1 MGWLSKAWKGL
12 RKLSNFLGLGIPNLI
27 EKTLKKW
34 LTPKIPDKEAL
45 KVPRQGSDQFI
56 PVVYGTREVGAI
68 VVDRNVT
75 DQSGGADNEFLHVM
89 CVFCYGEID
98 GFEELY
104 FGDVSWNDKR
114 WLKDKNNPNGA
125 KWFTYEL
132 RTGAAGQSA
141 ANAVGKLNS
150 FSSENSK
157 YEGLAV
163 AFFTFQQDK
172 DQSIWQGEPQIK
184 ARIRGKKCLDPRTG
198 VTAYTENPA
207 IHLVDYLS
215 NNIYSLGLTS
225 EDYDIQSFINVA
237 NISDIEHTAT
247 IDTRVC
253 KTEEGVYSCTGTP
266 AEVVTFKRYSHN
278 NIIDTQQSI
287 FDNIQE
293 IANCFRG
300 YFPNSDGRLSVAS
313 EMEAGSVFSFNE
325 DNMVSSITSE
335 VPDRNSRFNRVIVRF
350 PNKAN
355 NYEKDE
361 CVFPDADSQTEID
374 WLAEDNGTTQEKVL
388 TVEYTV
394 YKAEALQLARIAA
407 YVSRYADTITFTATP
422 EANILDVG
430 DVIDVTDSTRG
441 WDAKPFRM
449 SDIQYRDDG
458 LVNITGVQHENAVYP
473 WLGMSYTDIIGG
485 SNLGDPSN
493 IAAPFGLTITPD
505 ETFATAGLLS
515 WESVNDAFI
524 RRFTVTV
531 LSGEDVVYR
540 TESLANNWPIPLLDA
555 GDYSIQVRAVS
566 TIGSLSPE
574 AVIALTLTA
583 PVAPTDIIF
592 NASNFEIEARPVL
605 LGQGIGTTF
614 EFAIDSESPI
624 RGKGQTIVFTGLNF
638 GTEYT
643 VFARTVN
650 ALGVSAWFSKSVSTT
665 ADSGPIIDLVGN
677 DMYNSIFEPVV
688 IDLQAQI
695 DEALESSGVAN
706 IGVNDLNLRIS
717 NEVVS
722 RKETDKALFDTAASA
737 VQLRQDLANG
747 MSGLT
752 DAVFEV
758 DPSTGTINLK
768 AYSYT
773 DNAFSQAGVLIDGV
787 AAEVEIQSERV
798 TETEGRITN
807 AESNILVQAGVISL
821 KASYTEVNEIVAG
834 AIDAVLPAYSF
845 GFFNSSEGW
854 TAVNGTL
861 TQGVSKLNLT
871 LGDIQNQVLS
881 YSADENPIISITVE
895 RTGGSGWIGDLVV
908 TFSGGSTQ
916 TYSNVIAN
924 VDVGSPMVRLL
935 NLGGEATYTGTVT
948 GIRFKFGATVADTFT
963 LSSVTIGKP
972 SATLEALDGITAQV
986 NQLGIDI
993 DAVEGSLTN
1002 YVNTAFYEENTVT
1015 FNNLDVT
1022 LDGTNAVI
1030 SLKATQQEISANNVI
1045 TKANE
1050 AAIWIDASEANITQV
1065 VQSYNAQVGGID
1077 DQLGD
1082 VGDQFTIVQSEI
1094 DAVTGKVTDQILSIH
1109 RLGNKDG
1116 DIEKNAFYAAEMQI
1130 RQKRGLLELG
1140 ESIALADR
1148 TIQALSDE
1156 TGALS
1161 QEFLLLKASTGSE
1174 FGQVN
1179 AQITSLSRVVSS
1191 NESAT
1196 ASYVNKLTADID
1208 GNYSAQSTLIQ
1219 QVNSRVDGTSDALAS
1234 LDTKVTGI
1242 DGELSSA
1249 QLTLSSTVDELGN
1262 IASRAFLGTT
1272 SVVAGVATVNGI
1284 IVDGATNALEF
1295 KTDTLRLTDTTGN
1308 LKLYWD
1314 SVNNAFVF
1322 NGRLVVGGYAVNSE
1336 ADIRALDGDTIY
1348 EIHQYSVDG
1357 ATNWHTTYTT
1367 GDLFRR
1373 TATVT
1378 NGATGAWSAA
1388 ARITGLTGD
1397 QGPQGVPGATGANG
1411 VTTYTWIKYADS
1423 ATGAG
1428 LSNDPTGKKYIGFA
1442 YNKTTATESNT
1453 ASDYTWSLI
1462 QGPQGNTGVAGATG
1476 ADGQT
1481 TYTWIKYA
1489 NVADGTGL
1497 YDTPTS
1503 ATKYIGIAVNKT
1515 TATESTVKTDYTWS
1529 QFKGDD
1535 GSDGATGATGAGF
1548 YGSTYAAISW
1558 TTSTANSRFLALV
1571 GRNPVNLDIFTQ
1583 TRQDGTD
1590 SQARQY
1596 NGASWAAVALQI
1608 NGSIVASGTIA
1619 GDRLVAGIEIS
1630 APVISGGTIKL
1641 IGTNFMEYW
1650 SATPFGA
1657 DQLIEWYG
1665 EKVNGINWNPTTG
1678 QTIPSGMLKSNAK
1691 TYKDANGGVFFGGTF
1706 QAGTLSSSQTS
1717 TQLISAPSTSVV
1729 FGSNGGIITIA
1740 ASYSFGTRKRGNV
1753 TGTPNETAICPTSP
1767 ILSVVTGTLY
1777 LERKNGGNWVIV
1789 KQQAISGAYSCT
1801 DGEYVGQAGNLPYT
1815 AVSNSG
1821 SVFTYTDNL
1830 GTATNREYRVRA
1842 LLNNFYYTDTTSQSI
1857 SIATSE

>member
-34 LTPKIPDKEAL
+34 LTPKVPDKEAL

-75 DQSGGADNEFLHVM
+75 DQSGGAANEFLHVM

-98 GFEELY
+98 GFEEFY

-132 RTGAAGQSA
+132 RTGTVGQSA
-141 ANAVGKLNS
+141 VNAIGKLNS

-184 ARIRGKKCLDPRTG
+184 ARVRGKKCLDPRTG

-225 EDYDIQSFINVA
+225 EDYDIQSFIDVA

-247 IDTRVC
+247 IDTRTC

-313 EMEAGSVFSFNE
+313 EMESGSVFSFNE

-361 CVFPDADSQTEID
+361 CAFPDADSQTEID
-374 WLAEDNGTTQEKVL
+374 WLAEDNGTTQEKVIS
-388 TVEYTV
+388 VEYTV

-407 YVSRYADTITFTATP
+407 YVSRYADTITFSATP

-430 DVIDVTDSTRG
+430 DVFDVTDSTRG
-441 WDAKPFRM
+441 WDARLFRV

-531 LSGEDVVYR
+531 LSGEDVIYR

-605 LGQGIGTTF
+605 LGQGLGTTF

-650 ALGVSAWFSKSVSTT
+650 ALGISAWFSKTVSTT
-665 ADSGPIIDLVGN
+665 ADSGQIIDLVGN
-677 DMYNSIFEPVV
+677 DMYVSIFEPTVE
-688 IDLQAQI
+688 DLQGQI
-695 DEALESSGVAN
+695 TVALELAKGVDLELDTTNQNLNILQQEVDTLGGASVRDSLLSISRLQQSG
-706 IGVNDLNLRIS
+706 
-717 NEVVS
+717 
-722 RKETDKALFDTAASA
+722 KETDKLQFFAEATI
-737 VQLRQDLANG
+737 LAQKNN
-747 MSGLT
+747 LL
-752 DAVFEV
+752 EV
-758 DPSTGTINLK
+758 
-768 AYSYT
+768 
-773 DNAFSQAGVLIDGV
+773 
-787 AAEVEIQSERV
+787 
-798 TETEGRITN
+798 
-807 AESNILVQAGVISL
+807 
-821 KASYTEVNEIVAG
+821 
-834 AIDAVLPAYSF
+834 
-845 GFFNSSEGW
+845 
-854 TAVNGTL
+854 
-861 TQGVSKLNLT
+861 
-871 LGDIQNQVLS
+871 
-881 YSADENPIISITVE
+881 
-895 RTGGSGWIGDLVV
+895 GGSV
-908 TFSGGSTQ
+908 
-916 TYSNVIAN
+916 
-924 VDVGSPMVRLL
+924 
-935 NLGGEATYTGTVT
+935 
-948 GIRFKFGATVADTFT
+948 
-963 LSSVTIGKP
+963 
-972 SATLEALDGITAQV
+972 
-986 NQLGIDI
+986 
-993 DAVEGSLTN
+993 
-1002 YVNTAFYEENTVT
+1002 
-1015 FNNLDVT
+1015 
-1022 LDGTNAVI
+1022 
-1030 SLKATQQEISANNVI
+1030 
-1045 TKANE
+1045 
-1050 AAIWIDASEANITQV
+1050 
-1065 VQSYNAQVGGID
+1065 
-1077 DQLGD
+1077 
-1082 VGDQFTIVQSEI
+1082 
-1094 DAVTGKVTDQILSIH
+1094 
-1109 RLGNKDG
+1109 
-1116 DIEKNAFYAAEMQI
+1116 
-1130 RQKRGLLELG
+1130 
-1140 ESIALADR
+1140 ALADR
-1148 TIQALSDE
+1148 KLQAVATDLQ
-1156 TGALS
+1156 AVS
-1161 QEFLLLKASTGSE
+1161 QEVLNLESSFGSQIGQLNADVDQAFVAITNSEQATAS
-1174 FGQVN
+1174 
-1179 AQITSLSRVVSS
+1179 AITSLNTNLSGQLNAQSDLIQRVSS
-1191 NESAT
+1191 KADGT
-1196 ASYVNKLTADID
+1196 AS
-1208 GNYSAQSTLIQ
+1208 S
-1219 QVNSRVDGTSDALAS
+1219 LAS
-1234 LDTKVTGI
+1234 LGTKVTGI

-1249 QLTLSSTVDELGN
+1249 QLTLNSTVDELGVVS
-1262 IASRAFLGTT
+1262 SRAFLGTT
-1272 SVVAGVATVNGI
+1272 SVAGGKAVINGI
-1284 IVDGATNALEF
+1284 VVDGATNALEF
-1295 KTDTLRLTDTTGN
+1295 RANTLRLADTAGN

-1314 SVNNAFVF
+1314 STNNAYVF
-1322 NGRLVVGGYAVNSE
+1322 NGRLVIGGYEINSVD
-1336 ADIRALDGDTIY
+1336 DIRAQDGD
-1348 EIHQYSVDG
+1348 
-1357 ATNWHTTYTT
+1357 
-1367 GDLFRR
+1367 
-1373 TATVT
+1373 
-1378 NGATGAWSAA
+1378 
-1388 ARITGLTGD
+1388 
-1397 QGPQGVPGATGANG
+1397 
-1411 VTTYTWIKYADS
+1411 
-1423 ATGAG
+1423 
-1428 LSNDPTGKKYIGFA
+1428 
-1442 YNKTTATESNT
+1442 
-1453 ASDYTWSLI
+1453 
-1462 QGPQGNTGVAGATG
+1462 
-1476 ADGQT
+1476 
-1481 TYTWIKYA
+1481 
-1489 NVADGTGL
+1489 
-1497 YDTPTS
+1497 
-1503 ATKYIGIAVNKT
+1503 
-1515 TATESTVKTDYTWS
+1515 
-1529 QFKGDD
+1529 
-1535 GSDGATGATGAGF
+1535 TGAGF

-1596 NGASWAAVALQI
+1596 NGTSWVAVALQV
-1608 NGSIVASGTIA
+1608 NGSIIASGTIA
-1619 GDRLVAGIEIS
+1619 GDRLVANASIS
-1630 APVISGGTIKL
+1630 APKIKGGSFEL
-1641 IGTNFMEYW
+1641 IGSTYFKYF
-1650 SATPFGA
+1650 SGTPFGPHS
-1657 DQLIEWYG
+1657 LIEWYG
-1665 EKVNGINWNPTTG
+1665 PKVNGLTWNATTLEP
-1678 QTIPSGMLKSNAK
+1678 ILAGMSKSNA
-1691 TYKDANGGVFFGGTF
+1691 TSYTDAIGKAYFGGGIV
-1706 QAGTLSSSQTS
+1706 AGDFRNAITTTQNSAIATS
-1717 TQLISAPSTSVV
+1717 PSLV
-1729 FGSNGGIITIA
+1729 FGSNGGLIDIVLTGNNSGFFFNTNGAHSAGRGTTSFTILLEKKI
-1740 ASYSFGTRKRGNV
+1740 GTNWAIVATLNG
-1753 TGTPNETAICPTSP
+1753 TGTWSIRAENSDRLGDC
-1767 ILSVVTGTLY
+1767 Y
-1777 LERKNGGNWVIV
+1777 
-1789 KQQAISGAYSCT
+1789 C
-1801 DGEYVGQAGNLPYT
+1801 AGSL
-1815 AVSNSG
+1815 
-1821 SVFTYTDNL
+1821 TYTDTDQN
-1830 GTATNREYRVRA
+1830 TNQREYRARM
-1842 LLNNFYYTDTTSQSI
+1842 TTRDSGNVPVTNQEI
-1857 SIATSE
+1857 SIVTSEVN

>member
-75 DQSGGADNEFLHVM
+75 DQSGGAANEFLHVM

-98 GFEELY
+98 GFEEFY

-132 RTGAAGQSA
+132 RTGSAGQSA
-141 ANAVGKLNS
+141 VNAVGKLNS
-150 FSSENSK
+150 FSAENSK

-163 AFFTFQQDK
+163 AFFTFQQNK

-225 EDYDIQSFINVA
+225 EDYDIQSFIDVA

-247 IDTRVC
+247 IDTRTC
-253 KTEEGVYSCTGTP
+253 KTESGIYSCTGTP

-441 WDAKPFRM
+441 WDSRLFRV

-531 LSGEDVVYR
+531 LSGEDVIYR

-583 PVAPTDIIF
+583 PIAPTDIIF

-605 LGQGIGTTF
+605 LGQGLGTTF

-650 ALGVSAWFSKSVSTT
+650 ALGVSGWFSKSVFTT

-677 DMYNSIFEPVV
+677 DMYQSIFEPVV
-688 IDLQAQI
+688 DDLQNQVDDAV
-695 DEALESSGVAN
+695 SS
-706 IGVNDLNLRIS
+706 IEELDTDLRLRIS
-717 NEVVS
+717 SEKSS
-722 RKETDKALFDTAASA
+722 RAETDKALFDTAASA
-737 VQLRQDLANG
+737 VQLRKDLSDG
-747 MSGLT
+747 LSGLT

-758 DPSTGTINLK
+758 NPDTGLINLR

-773 DNAFSQAGVLIDGV
+773 DAAFSQAGILIDGV
-787 AAEVEIQSERV
+787 AAEVDIQAERV
-798 TETEGRITN
+798 TVTEQRITT
-807 AESNILVQAGVISL
+807 AESKILVQAGQIEL

-834 AIDAVLPAYSF
+834 AIDAVIPAYSF
-845 GFFNSSEGW
+845 GFFNSNEGW

-861 TQGVSKLNLT
+861 TPSTSKILLT
-871 LGDIQNQVLS
+871 FGDIQNQSLS
-881 YSADENPIISITVE
+881 YSADENPVISFSIE
-895 RTGGSGWIGDLVV
+895 RTSGAGWIGDLLV
-908 TFSGGSTQ
+908 TFLGGAVI
-916 TYSNVIAN
+916 TYPTVIPN
-924 VDVGSPMVRLL
+924 SDVGSSVTRVL
-935 NLGGEATYTGTVT
+935 NLSGESSYTGTVT
-948 GIRFKFGATVADTFT
+948 GIRFKFGATVADEFT
-963 LSSVTIGKP
+963 VTNITIGKP
-972 SATLEALDGITAQV
+972 SAELEALDDLTAQV
-986 NQLGIDI
+986 NQLGIEI

-1002 YVNTAFYEENTVT
+1002 YVTTAFYTANSVT

-1022 LDGTNAVI
+1022 LDGTDAII
-1030 SLKATQQEISANNVI
+1030 SLKATQQEIDSNDVV
-1045 TKANE
+1045 TKSNE

-1065 VQSYNAQVGGID
+1065 VQSYNAQPGGID
-1077 DQLGD
+1077 DTLD
-1082 VGDQFTIVQSEI
+1082 VHTNQINVVQSEL
-1094 DAVTGKVTDQILSIH
+1094 DAIGGVSIKDSLLSIS
-1109 RLGNKDG
+1109 RIQSKSQ
-1116 DIEKNAFYAAEMQI
+1116 DIEKNAFYAEELI
-1130 RQKRGLLELG
+1130 LKQKNGLLAVG
-1140 ESIALADR
+1140 DSVAIATREISAVS
-1148 TIQALSDE
+1148 SDLQ
-1156 TGALS
+1156 ALS
-1161 QEFLLLKASTGSE
+1161 QEFLQLEASFGTE
-1174 FGQVN
+1174 IGQVN
-1179 AQITSLSRVVSS
+1179 AEIDQAFIAIATVESSTSSAILSLEA
-1191 NESAT
+1191 NINDE
-1196 ASYVNKLTADID
+1196 L
-1208 GNYSAQSTLIQ
+1208 SAQSVLIQ
-1219 QVNSRVDGTSDALAS
+1219 QVNAKADGTANSLAALS
-1234 LDTKVTGI
+1234 TEVTNLEG
-1242 DGELSSA
+1242 DVAES
-1249 QLTLSSTVDELGN
+1249 QLILNSTVDELGN
-1262 IASRAFLGTT
+1262 VSARAFLGTT
-1272 SVVAGVATVNGI
+1272 SVVGGVAVVNGI
-1284 IVDGATNALEF
+1284 VVDGASNALEF
-1295 KTDTLRLTDTTGN
+1295 RANTLRLTDTAGN

-1314 SVNNAFVF
+1314 NTNNSFVF
-1322 NGRLVVGGYAVNSE
+1322 NGRLVVGGYPINSVD
-1336 ADIRALDGDTIY
+1336 DIRAQDG
-1348 EIHQYSVDG
+1348 
-1357 ATNWHTTYTT
+1357 
-1367 GDLFRR
+1367 
-1373 TATVT
+1373 
-1378 NGATGAWSAA
+1378 
-1388 ARITGLTGD
+1388 
-1397 QGPQGVPGATGANG
+1397 
-1411 VTTYTWIKYADS
+1411 
-1423 ATGAG
+1423 
-1428 LSNDPTGKKYIGFA
+1428 
-1442 YNKTTATESNT
+1442 ES
-1453 ASDYTWSLI
+1453 
-1462 QGPQGNTGVAGATG
+1462 
-1476 ADGQT
+1476 
-1481 TYTWIKYA
+1481 
-1489 NVADGTGL
+1489 
-1497 YDTPTS
+1497 
-1503 ATKYIGIAVNKT
+1503 
-1515 TATESTVKTDYTWS
+1515 
-1529 QFKGDD
+1529 
-1535 GSDGATGATGAGF
+1535 GAGF
-1548 YGSTYAAISW
+1548 YGSTYASISW
-1558 TTSTANSRFLALV
+1558 TVSTANSRFATLV
-1571 GRNPVNLDIFTQ
+1571 GRNPVPLDIFTQ

-1596 NGASWAAVALQI
+1596 SGVDWIAVALQV
-1608 NGSIVASGTIA
+1608 NGSIVAKGTVA
-1619 GDRLVAGIEIS
+1619 GDRLIAGTSIY
-1630 APVISGGTIKL
+1630 APVLKGGTL
-1641 IGTNFMEYW
+1641 ELVGTSYMKYSSSNV
-1650 SATPFGA
+1650 FGP
-1657 DQLIEWYG
+1657 DNLIEWYG
-1665 EKVNGINWNPTTG
+1665 PKINGTTWNVSTLEPIPAGMAKMNATTY
-1678 QTIPSGMLKSNAK
+1678 L
-1691 TYKDANGGVFFGGTF
+1691 DAAGKAYFGGGII
-1706 QAGTLSSSQTS
+1706 AGEFRNAIATS
-1717 TQLISAPSTSVV
+1717 DISATATTQSLI
-1729 FGSNGGIITIA
+1729 FGSNGGLINIVLTA
-1740 ASYSFGTRKRGNV
+1740 QNRGTFGGAPSGTVGSGSTSFS
-1753 TGTPNETAICPTSP
+1753 I
-1767 ILSVVTGTLY
+1767 Y
-1777 LERKNGGNWVIV
+1777 LERK
-1789 KQQAISGAYSCT
+1789 SGASWVVVSTLTGTGSWSVEKEGSTYN
-1801 DGEYVGQAGNLPYT
+1801 GQT
-1815 AVSNSG
+1815 ACYG
-1821 SVFTYTDNL
+1821 SLTYTDSL
-1830 GTATNREYRVRA
+1830 QSTAQREYRARMTARSSGNVA
-1842 LLNNFYYTDTTSQSI
+1842 VTTQEI
-1857 SIATSE
+1857 SIVTSEA

>member
-34 LTPKIPDKEAL
+34 LTPKVPDKEAL

-75 DQSGGADNEFLHVM
+75 DKSGGAANEFLHVM

-98 GFEELY
+98 GFEEFY

-132 RTGAAGQSA
+132 RTGNVGQSA
-141 ANAVGKLNS
+141 VNAVGKLNS

-163 AFFTFQQDK
+163 AFFTFQQNK

-225 EDYDIQSFINVA
+225 EDYDIQSFIDVA

-247 IDTRVC
+247 IDTRTC
-253 KTEEGVYSCTGTP
+253 KTENGIYSCTGTP

-325 DNMVSSITSE
+325 NNMVSSITSE

-407 YVSRYADTITFTATP
+407 YVSRYADTITFSATP

-441 WDAKPFRM
+441 WDARLFRV

-505 ETFATAGLLS
+505 ETFSTAGMLS

-531 LSGEDVVYR
+531 LRGEDVIYR

-583 PVAPTDIIF
+583 PIAPTDIIF

-605 LGQGIGTTF
+605 LGQGLGTTF

-650 ALGVSAWFSKSVSTT
+650 ALGVSGWFSKSVFTT

-677 DMYNSIFEPVV
+677 DMYQSIFEPVV
-688 IDLQAQI
+688 DDLQNQVDDAV
-695 DEALESSGVAN
+695 SS
-706 IGVNDLNLRIS
+706 IEELDTDLRLRIS
-717 NEVVS
+717 SEKAS
-722 RKETDKALFDTAASA
+722 RSETDKALFDTAASA
-737 VQLRQDLANG
+737 VQLRQDLSNG
-747 MSGLT
+747 LSGLT

-758 DPSTGTINLK
+758 NPDTGLINLR

-773 DNAFSQAGVLIDGV
+773 DTAFSQASILIDGV
-787 AAEVEIQSERV
+787 AAEVDIQAERV
-798 TETEGRITN
+798 TVTEQRITT
-807 AESNILVQAGVISL
+807 AESKILVQAGQIEL

-854 TAVNGTL
+854 SAVNGTL
-861 TQGVSKLNLT
+861 TSGSSKLTLT
-871 LGDIQNQVLS
+871 LGDIENQALS
-881 YSADENPIISITVE
+881 YSADDNPLISISLE
-895 RTGGSGWIGDLVV
+895 RLAGTGWVGDLIVN
-908 TFSGGSTQ
+908 FDSAPDQ
-916 TYSNVIAN
+916 TYSGVILP
-924 VDVGSPMVRLL
+924 VDAGGVIVRNL
-935 NLGGEATYTGTVT
+935 NLSGESTYTGTVT
-948 GIRFKFGATVADTFT
+948 GIRFKFGASVSDTFE

-972 SATLEALDGITAQV
+972 SASQESLESLTSQV
-986 NQLGIDI
+986 NQLGIEI

-1002 YVNTAFYEENTVT
+1002 YVTTAFYAANSVT

-1022 LDGTNAVI
+1022 LDGADAII
-1030 SLKATQQEISANNVI
+1030 SLKATQQELDSNGTL
-1045 TKANE
+1045 TKAND

-1065 VQSYNAQVGGID
+1065 VSSYNAQEGGIN
-1077 DQLGD
+1077 DQISGLN
-1082 VGDQFTIVQSEI
+1082 DQYNIVQSEI
-1094 DAVTGKVTDQILSIH
+1094 DASAGLIRDQSVSIN
-1109 RLGNKDG
+1109 RLGNKDR
-1116 DIEKNAFYAAEMQI
+1116 DVEQNAFYAATQLLN
-1130 RQKRGLLELG
+1130 QKNGLLAVG
-1140 ESIALADR
+1140 DAVAIADR
-1148 TIQALSDE
+1148 QLQTVTNDVS
-1156 TGALS
+1156 ALS
-1161 QEFLLLKASTGSE
+1161 QEVLQLESSFGTE
-1174 FGQVN
+1174 IGQVN
-1179 AQITSLSRVVSS
+1179 AEIDQAFIAISTVESSTASAITSLES
-1191 NESAT
+1191 NINDE
-1196 ASYVNKLTADID
+1196 L
-1208 GNYSAQSTLIQ
+1208 SAQSVLIQ
-1219 QVNSRVDGTSDALAS
+1219 QVNAKADGTANSLAALS
-1234 LDTKVTGI
+1234 TEVTNLEG
-1242 DGELSSA
+1242 DVAES
-1249 QLTLSSTVDELGN
+1249 QLILNSTVDELGN
-1262 IASRAFLGTT
+1262 VSARAFLGTT
-1272 SVVAGVATVNGI
+1272 SVVNGVAVVNGI
-1284 IVDGATNALEF
+1284 VVDGASNALEF
-1295 KTDTLRLTDTTGN
+1295 RSNTLRLTDTAGN

-1314 SVNNAFVF
+1314 NTNNSFIF
-1322 NGRLVVGGYAVNSE
+1322 DGRLVVGGYPINSVD
-1336 ADIRALDGDTIY
+1336 DIRAQDG
-1348 EIHQYSVDG
+1348 
-1357 ATNWHTTYTT
+1357 
-1367 GDLFRR
+1367 
-1373 TATVT
+1373 
-1378 NGATGAWSAA
+1378 
-1388 ARITGLTGD
+1388 
-1397 QGPQGVPGATGANG
+1397 
-1411 VTTYTWIKYADS
+1411 
-1423 ATGAG
+1423 
-1428 LSNDPTGKKYIGFA
+1428 
-1442 YNKTTATESNT
+1442 ES
-1453 ASDYTWSLI
+1453 
-1462 QGPQGNTGVAGATG
+1462 
-1476 ADGQT
+1476 
-1481 TYTWIKYA
+1481 
-1489 NVADGTGL
+1489 
-1497 YDTPTS
+1497 
-1503 ATKYIGIAVNKT
+1503 
-1515 TATESTVKTDYTWS
+1515 
-1529 QFKGDD
+1529 
-1535 GSDGATGATGAGF
+1535 GAGF
-1548 YGSTYAAISW
+1548 YGSTYPSISW

-1571 GRNPVNLDIFTQ
+1571 GRNPVNLDVFTQ
-1583 TRQDGTD
+1583 TRQDGAD

-1596 NGASWAAVALQI
+1596 NGSSWVAVALQV

-1619 GDRLVAGIEIS
+1619 GDKLIAGTSITS
-1630 APVISGGTIKL
+1630 PVIRSGTFELLGTSCL
-1641 IGTNFMEYW
+1641 EYW
-1650 SATPFGA
+1650 SSTPFGPHS
-1657 DQLIEWYG
+1657 LINWYG
-1665 EKVNGINWNPTTG
+1665 PKINGVTWNTSTLNP
-1678 QTIPSGMLKSNAK
+1678 IISGMSKTNAT
-1691 TYKDANGGVFFGGTF
+1691 TYKDSSGKAYFGGGII
-1706 QAGTLSSSQTS
+1706 AGDFRNAITTTQNSATATS
-1717 TQLISAPSTSVV
+1717 PSLV
-1729 FGSNGGIITIA
+1729 FGSNGGLIDIVLTGNNSGFFFNTNSTPAAGSGATSFTILLEKKI
-1740 ASYSFGTRKRGNV
+1740 GTNWAVVATLNG
-1753 TGTPNETAICPTSP
+1753 TGTWSIVAEGSDRIGDCYC
-1767 ILSVVTGTLY
+1767 TGSL
-1777 LERKNGGNWVIV
+1777 
-1789 KQQAISGAYSCT
+1789 
-1801 DGEYVGQAGNLPYT
+1801 
-1815 AVSNSG
+1815 
-1821 SVFTYTDNL
+1821 TYTDADQN
-1830 GTATNREYRVRA
+1830 TNQREYRARM
-1842 LLNNFYYTDTTSQSI
+1842 TTRNSGNVPVTNQEI
-1857 SIATSE
+1857 SIVTSEVN

>member
-1 MGWLSKAWKGL
+1 MGWLSKAWKGI
-12 RKLSNFLGLGIPNLI
+12 RKLSSFLGFAIPRLI
-27 EKTLKKW
+27 GKTLKKW
-34 LTPKIPDKEAL
+34 LIPKIPDKEAL
-45 KVPRQGSDQFI
+45 KVPRQGSDQVI

-75 DQSGGADNEFLHVM
+75 DQSGGANNEFLHVM

-98 GFEELY
+98 GFEEFY

-125 KWFTYEL
+125 KWFTYES

-141 ANAVGKLNS
+141 VNAVGKLNS

-172 DQSIWQGEPQIK
+172 DQSIWQGDPQIK
-184 ARIRGKKCLDPRTG
+184 ARVRGKKCLDPRTS

-225 EDYDIQSFINVA
+225 EDYDIQSFIDVA

-253 KTEEGVYSCTGTP
+253 KTEEGIYSCTGTP

-361 CVFPDADSQTEID
+361 CVFPDADSQTELD

-441 WDAKPFRM
+441 WDARLFRV

-493 IAAPFGLTITPD
+493 IAAPFGLKITPD

-531 LSGEDVVYR
+531 LSGEDVIYR

-574 AVIALTLTA
+574 AVVALTLTA
-583 PVAPTDIIF
+583 PAAPTDIIF
-592 NASNFEIEARPVL
+592 NASNFEINARPVL
-605 LGQGIGTTF
+605 LGQGLGTTF

-650 ALGVSAWFSKSVSTT
+650 ALGVSGWFSKSVFTT
-665 ADSGPIIDLVGN
+665 ADSGQIIDLVGN
-677 DMYNSIFEPVV
+677 DMYESIFEPVV
-688 IDLQAQI
+688 IDLQNQVDDAV
-695 DEALESSGVAN
+695 SSIEGLDT
-706 IGVNDLNLRIS
+706 DLRLRIS
-717 NEVVS
+717 SEKAS
-722 RKETDKALFDTAASA
+722 RVETDKALFDTAASA
-737 VQLRQDLANG
+737 VQLRQDLSNG
-747 MSGLT
+747 LSGLT

-758 DPSTGTINLK
+758 NPDTGLINLR

-773 DNAFSQAGVLIDGV
+773 DAAFSQAGILIDGV
-787 AAEVEIQSERV
+787 SAEVEINSARI
-798 TETEGRITN
+798 TDTDGRITN
-807 AESNILVQAGVISL
+807 AEATILVQAGQISL

-845 GFFNSSEGW
+845 GFFNSNEGW

-861 TQGVSKLNLT
+861 TPRTSKILLT
-871 LGDIQNQVLS
+871 FGDIQNQSLS
-881 YSADENPIISITVE
+881 YSADENPVISFSIE
-895 RTGGSGWIGDLVV
+895 RTAGAGWIGDLLV
-908 TFSGGSTQ
+908 TFLGGA
-916 TYSNVIAN
+916 VIAYPTVIPN
-924 VDVGSPMVRLL
+924 SDVGRTVTRVL
-935 NLGGEATYTGTVT
+935 NLGGEPSYTGTVT
-948 GIRFKFGATVADTFT
+948 GIRFKFGATVADEFT
-963 LSSVTIGKP
+963 VTNITIGKP
-972 SATLEALDGITAQV
+972 SAELEALDDLTAQV
-986 NQLGIDI
+986 NQLGINI

-1002 YVNTAFYEENTVT
+1002 YVNTTFYTANSVT

-1022 LDGTNAVI
+1022 LDGTDAII
-1030 SLKATQQEISANNVI
+1030 SLKATQQELDSNGTL
-1045 TKANE
+1045 TKAND
-1050 AAIWIDASEANITQV
+1050 ASIWIDASESNITQV
-1065 VQSYNAQVGGID
+1065 VSSYNAQEGGVN
-1077 DQLGD
+1077 DQISGLN
-1082 VGDQFTIVQSEI
+1082 DQYTTVQSEI
-1094 DAVTGKVTDQILSIH
+1094 DASVGLIRDQSVSIN
-1109 RLGNKDG
+1109 RLGNKDR
-1116 DIEKNAFYAAEMQI
+1116 DVEQNAFYAAVQLLN
-1130 RQKRGLLELG
+1130 QKNGLLSVG
-1140 ESIALADR
+1140 DAVAIADR
-1148 TIQALSDE
+1148 KLQTVTNDVS
-1156 TGALS
+1156 
-1161 QEFLLLKASTGSE
+1161 
-1174 FGQVN
+1174 
-1179 AQITSLSRVVSS
+1179 SLSKEVLRLDASFGTEIGQI
-1191 NESAT
+1191 NAEIDQAFIAIAT
-1196 ASYVNKLTADID
+1196 AESSSASAILSLEANINDEL
-1208 GNYSAQSTLIQ
+1208 SAQSVLIQ
-1219 QVNSRVDGTSDALAS
+1219 EVNAKADGTANSLSALS
-1234 LDTKVTGI
+1234 TDVTNLEG
-1242 DGELSSA
+1242 DVAES
-1249 QLTLSSTVDELGN
+1249 QLILNSTVDDLGN
-1262 IASRAFLGTT
+1262 VSARAFLGTT
-1272 SVVAGVATVNGI
+1272 TVVNGVAVVNGI
-1284 IVDGATNALEF
+1284 VVDGASNALEF
-1295 KTDTLRLTDTTGN
+1295 STNTLRLTDNAGN

-1314 SVNNAFVF
+1314 STNNAFVF

-1336 ADIRALDGDTIY
+1336 EDIRALDGDTIY
-1348 EIHQYSVDG
+1348 ESYQYSVDG
-1357 ATNWHTTYTT
+1357 LAGWHDTFTT
-1367 GDLFRR
+1367 GDLYRR
-1373 TATVT
+1373 SATVT
-1378 NGATGAWSAA
+1378 NGTVGSWSSA
-1388 ARITGLTGD
+1388 ARI
-1397 QGPQGVPGATGANG
+1397 AGANG
-1411 VTTYTWIKYADS
+1411 AN
-1423 ATGAG
+1423 GA
-1428 LSNDPTGKKYIGFA
+1428 N
-1442 YNKTTATESNT
+1442 
-1453 ASDYTWSLI
+1453 
-1462 QGPQGNTGVAGATG
+1462 
-1476 ADGQT
+1476 
-1481 TYTWIKYA
+1481 
-1489 NVADGTGL
+1489 
-1497 YDTPTS
+1497 
-1503 ATKYIGIAVNKT
+1503 
-1515 TATESTVKTDYTWS
+1515 
-1529 QFKGDD
+1529 
-1535 GSDGATGATGAGF
+1535 GAGF

-1596 NGASWAAVALQI
+1596 NGTSWAAVALQI

-1665 EKVNGINWNPTTG
+1665 EKVNGINWNTTTG

-1717 TQLISAPSTSVV
+1717 TQLISSPSTSVV